1 MEVVDVKVV
10 FCAGEEAVV
19 DFAGVVEPS
28 QECQH
33 PHQACQQSYSQ
44 VTVTVIYVSTVSL
57 ISLSAAL

>member
-10 FCAGEEAVV
+10 VCAGEEAVV

-33 PHQACQQSYSQ
+33 PHQVCQQSHSQ
-44 VTVTVIYVSTVSL
+44 VPVIVMSASTV
-57 ISLSAAL
+57 